1 MCRELTVEEW
11 EADFD
16 NVFEAVEN
24 GETFL
29 IRTENGRAC
38 YLMPYAKYEEDV
50 SSLTVGG

>member
-24 GETFL
+24 GETFI
-29 IRTENGRAC
+29 IRGEDGKSC
-38 YLMPYAKYEEDV
+38 YLMPLDKYNEAQN
-50 SSLTVGG
+50 GQ